1 MTETREPHPQPVI
14 LLSSREPIL
23 RLGLSRWLEQQNL
36 AQVVTSDQPGE
47 LQNLL
52 SERLQQTQPLV
63 NLLVVDL
70 EPADIP
76 LCQSLRRRY
85 PHLPILA
92 LGPPVSRDQLL
103 QFQQLGLA
111 AYVERTT
118 PAHTLWQW
126 MQAILG
132 GYSPWLQPETL
143 TPRWRSEFYTQGL
156 AQIEAALAQ
165 CQQWAQRP
173 RPWSATPH
181 TRGRI
186 RDLLAARRLITW
198 LWRPGAVL
206 APPPAVVTPPPALP
220 SGERWSRVRQKFNQ
234 PLTNT
239 SNLLLETDLLRFEKQ
254 RELWN
259 TILNRWEALLAE
271 LFEARLTPEELPP
284 RCPELVVRLWQE
296 ALTVF
301 VGRYYTIDGQDVLDT
316 LLAQRDTVRAVI
328 LDKIP
333 LVNDLFSFHLFQTP
347 LGIDGVLYAANSQI
361 ARDHAATLLE
371 NLVLQV
377 ANGVVQP
384 LLNCF
389 PHHES
394 VKQRF
399 YRRNLLSTR
408 ETERLR
414 NQLSQRYRWQRY
426 WDEPRAIFESRY
438 QLLRIQDQ
446 TIVQYPVYAGRTAEL
461 AQLRGI
467 PWLVTLWLEFQDA
480 VAPVLRAVA
489 NYIGRT
495 SAYLLTRIIGRG
507 LGLIGRGILQ
517 GIGCTLQNNRSQES
531 SQL

>member
-1 MTETREPHPQPVI
+1 MTAPRAPQPVI

-23 RLGLSRWLEQQNL
+23 RLGLSRWLEEQQL
-36 AQVVTSDQPGE
+36 AQVVTSDQPGD
-47 LQNLL
+47 LQTLL
-52 SERLQQTQPLV
+52 GERLQQTQPLV
-63 NLLVVDL
+63 DLLVVDV
-70 EPADIP
+70 EPEDIP

-92 LGPPVSRDQLL
+92 LGPPVRRDRLL
-103 QFQQLGLA
+103 QLQQLGLA

-118 PAHTLWQW
+118 PATTLWQW

-132 GYSPWLQPETL
+132 GYSPWLQPDTL
-143 TPRWRSEFYTQGL
+143 TPRWRSHLYHQGL

-173 RPWSATPH
+173 RPWLETQLI
-181 TRGRI
+181 RGRM
-186 RDLLAARRLITW
+186 RELQAARWLLTW
-198 LWRPGAVL
+198 LWRPGAVM
-206 APPPAVVTPPPALP
+206 APPPAVTRPPLALP
-220 SGERWSRVRQKFNQ
+220 SSERLSRVRQKFNQ

-239 SNLLLETDLLRFEKQ
+239 SGLLLETDLLRFEKQ

-259 TILNRWEALLAE
+259 IILNRWEALLAE
-271 LFEARLTPEELPP
+271 LQAAQITLEEVTA
-284 RCPELVVRLWQE
+284 RCPEFVERLWQE
-296 ALTVF
+296 ALTDF
-301 VGRYYTIDGQDVLDT
+301 VGRYYRIDGQEVLDT
-316 LLAQRDTVRAVI
+316 LLAQRDTVRAAI
-328 LDKIP
+328 LAKIP
-333 LVNDLFSFHLFQTP
+333 LVGDLLGFHLYQMP
-347 LGIDGVLYAANSQI
+347 LQIDGVLYAANSQI
-361 ARDHAATLLE
+361 ASDHAAVLLE

-377 ANGVVQP
+377 ANAVVQP

-446 TIVQYPVYAGRTAEL
+446 AIVQYSVYAGRTAEL

-480 VAPVLRAVA
+480 IAPILRAVA
-489 NYIGRT
+489 NYLGRT

-517 GIGCTLQNNRSQES
+517 GIGSTWQNNRSQES

>member
-1 MTETREPHPQPVI
+1 MSETPATGQQPVI
-14 LLSSREPIL
+14 LISSREPIL
-23 RLGLSRWLEQQNL
+23 RLGLSRWLEEQNL
-36 AQVVTSDQPGE
+36 AQVVTSDQPGD

-63 NLLVVDL
+63 NLLAVDL
-70 EPADIP
+70 EPVDIP
-76 LCQSLRRRY
+76 LCQSLRCRY

-111 AYVERTT
+111 AYVERYT
-118 PAHTLWQW
+118 PAATLWQW

-132 GYSPWLQPETL
+132 GYSPWLQPAIL
-143 TPRWRSEFYTQGL
+143 TPRWRSELYTQGL
-156 AQIEAALAQ
+156 AQIETALAQ

-173 RPWSATPH
+173 RPWLATQI

-186 RDLLAARRLITW
+186 RELHAARRLITW

-206 APPPAVVTPPPALP
+206 APPAVATPPPALP
-220 SGERWSRVRQKFNQ
+220 SGERLSQVRQKFNQ

-271 LFEARLTPEELPP
+271 LLEARITPEALTP
-284 RCPELVVRLWQE
+284 RCPELVERLWQE
-296 ALTVF
+296 ALTDF
-301 VGRYYTIDGQDVLDT
+301 VGRYYTIDGQDVIDI
-316 LLAQRDTVRAVI
+316 LLAQRDTVRALI

-333 LVNDLFSFHLFQTP
+333 LVKDLFSFHLFQTP

-361 ARDHAATLLE
+361 ASDHAAILLE
-371 NLVLQV
+371 NLVIQV

-426 WDEPRAIFESRY
+426 WDEPRAIFESCY

-446 TIVQYPVYAGRTAEL
+446 AIVLYPVYAGRTAEL

-480 VAPVLRAVA
+480 VAPILRAVA

-517 GIGCTLQNNRSQES
+517 GIGSTLQNNRSQES

>member
-1 MTETREPHPQPVI
+1 MSETPATQQQPVI
-14 LLSSREPIL
+14 LISSREPIL
-23 RLGLSRWLEQQNL
+23 RLGLSRWLEEQNL
-36 AQVVTSDQPGE
+36 AQVVTSDQPGD

-70 EPADIP
+70 EAADIP

-92 LGPPVSRDQLL
+92 LGPPVSRDRLL
-103 QFQQLGLA
+103 QFQELGLA
-111 AYVERTT
+111 AYVERHT
-118 PAHTLWQW
+118 PAMTLWQW
-126 MQAILG
+126 MQAILS

-143 TPRWRSEFYTQGL
+143 TPRWRSQLYSQGL

-173 RPWSATPH
+173 RPWLEMQI

-186 RDLLAARRLITW
+186 RELQAARRLLTW
-198 LWRPGAVL
+198 LWRPGPVL
-206 APPPAVVTPPPALP
+206 APPPAVTQPPPALP
-220 SGERWSRVRQKFNQ
+220 SGERLSRVRQKFNQ
-234 PLTNT
+234 PLTNN
-239 SNLLLETDLLRFEKQ
+239 SGLLLETDLLRFEKQ

-259 TILNRWEALLAE
+259 TVLNRWEALLAE
-271 LFEARLTPEELPP
+271 LTAAQITPEELTT
-284 RCPELVVRLWQE
+284 RCPELVERLWQE
-296 ALTVF
+296 ALTDF
-301 VGRYYTIDGQDVLDT
+301 VGRYYTVDGRNVLEV
-316 LLAQRDTVRAVI
+316 LLAQRDTVRAAI

-347 LGIDGVLYAANSQI
+347 LPIDGVLYAANSQI
-361 ARDHAATLLE
+361 ASDHAAILLE
-371 NLVLQV
+371 NLVIQV

-446 TIVQYPVYAGRTAEL
+446 AIVSYPVYAGRTAEL

-480 VAPVLRAVA
+480 IAPVLRAVA

-517 GIGCTLQNNRSQES
+517 GIGSTWQNNRSQES